1 MTTWMLGLVL
11 ATLLSAGL
19 VAVLPRQD
27 QETVAYASGPIGAA
41 SARA

>member
-11 ATLLSAGL
+11 AALLSASMVG
-19 VAVLPRQD
+19 VLPRQD
-27 QETVAYASGPIGAA
+27 EETVAYASGPIGAA